1 MEMHNVVTDE
11 KSPGL
16 ARTSRFRPVPVPFH
30 SVADTWSSPAIAY
43 RNSQGLRESMEDYG
57 VVVGNLVQVPLVFQ
71 PGDRVVPVALG
82 KEKGLW
88 ALWEDGCASPRST
101 LTGFPSGAGAQGL
114 RHAEVQFHFAGVYD
128 GHGGPEVARQVAE
141 NLHLHVREAFSTL
154 IATSLVECVDGTAQ
168 GDDVTRQGQSDATG
182 RPKDGHRWGLTLPQV
197 SSAIGRAFRLMD
209 GQLRESGMAR
219 DVGSTAVVALVSGS
233 HLCVANCG
241 DSRAVLSRGGAA
253 YRLSRDHK
261 PDLEDEEARIRAC
274 GGEVLNYGGSRVMG
288 VLAMSRA
295 LGDHWLSDFG
305 ITAEPEVML
314 IEASPEDDFLILA
327 SDGLWDVLTDSEA
340 VSLIRECFQRAEA
353 SGADQ
358 QMCASLAGRVLIKA
372 ALHRGSRDNITVTIV
387 DLRGNCK
394 H

>member
-261 PDLEDEEARIRAC
+261 PDLEDEE
-274 GGEVLNYGGSRVMG
+274 
-288 VLAMSRA
+288 
-295 LGDHWLSDFG
+295 
-305 ITAEPEVML
+305 VML